1 MRAEALTLEPP
12 DLRWRQALARIAPQD
27 TFVAEVWRGADGV
40 CLAVNSQRRCGF
52 GYTIGDGWKLIY
64 FPQGFPAWMYAVLN
78 VLWVGGW
85 TLGVGWW
92 SAKATVDKAAVGKA
106 TVGKATVDKATVE
119 KATVSVVLLLL
130 GLVFVPLVTGLKT
143 TPIHE
148 WIGAVIGLAL
158 GYALSRITTHH
169 APRTTHGS

>member
-1 MRAEALTLEPP
+1 
-12 DLRWRQALARIAPQD
+12 
-27 TFVAEVWRGADGV
+27 VWRGADGV

-52 GYTIGDGWKLIY
+52 GYTIGDGWKLVY

-85 TLGVGWW
+85 VLGVGWW
-92 SAKATVDKAAVGKA
+92 SAKATVDKA
-106 TVGKATVDKATVE
+106 TVGTAVAI
-119 KATVSVVLLLL
+119 VVL
-130 GLVFVPLVTGLKT
+130 GVILVPIATGLKT

-169 APRTTHGS
+169 APRTTHRF